1 MFRFYK
7 LTLSNPISYIP
18 GISVHRA
25 TLLYTEFGIKTCN
38 DLLNFFPF
46 RYIDKTQFYAIKDLQ
61 PNSSEVQIV
70 GKITRVTSVAQKRGS
85 RLVAT
90 FQDATG
96 TMELVWFRGQ
106 KWIKDSLKINEGYVV
121 YGKLNHYNGS
131 FSIPHPEMELVT
143 EYKKKLHT
151 KMQPVYPSTEKF
163 TNSGVSNKLMRG
175 YIQILLQQFY
185 DDIQESF
192 SQEIIDDFK
201 LMPKRDAFLN
211 VHFPKSQ
218 ENLTKAEYRLKFE
231 ELFFIQL
238 QLLRKKLINKTKI
251 KGFVFENVGA
261 IFNEFYADKLPF
273 DLTNAQKRVLKEVR
287 KDVASGAH
295 MNRLLQGDVG
305 SGKTIVALLSM
316 LLAIDNGFQA
326 TIMAPTEILA
336 NQHYIAVSE
345 LLEGMNIKVDILTGS
360 VRIKKRREI
369 HASLED
375 GTLHILIGTH
385 ALLEDKV
392 KFNNLGIAII
402 DEQHRF
408 GVAQRSKLW
417 AKGGRSPSLTLP
429 EGKGISVRNR
439 YETAHPS
446 VYKLMKELQLER
458 KKKTTEADQILWEH
472 LKTKKLDIKFRRQHI
487 VDEFI
492 VDFISIEKRLII
504 DVDGKYHNNKEQ
516 QEADGLRIIIL
527 QELGFKV
534 IRFTNEEVIRNTDK
548 TVTKII
554 QELEIQPFG
563 EVLGASPPHILVMTA
578 TPIPR
583 TLAMSVYGDLD
594 ISVIDE
600 LPPGRKEVKTVH
612 RFDSNRLS
620 VFKFMRDEI
629 AKGRQVYIVYPLI
642 QESETMDYK
651 DLMDGFESVSREFP
665 TPEYQISIVHGK
677 MKPADKEYEMQRFV
691 KHETQIMVATTVIE
705 VGVNVPNA
713 SVMIIESSERF
724 GLSQLHQLRGRV
736 GRGSDQSYCIL
747 LSSYK
752 LSAEGKTR
760 LKTMVETTD
769 GFKIAEVDLKLRGP
783 GNLMGTQQS
792 GVLNLKIADVVKD
805 TKILVSARNT
815 AIALLQEDSNLS
827 KPENSSIKKTY
838 LALSKTSKI
847 WSNIS

>member
-1 MFRFYK
+1 MN
-7 LTLSNPISYIP
+7 LDQPITYIK
-18 GISVHRA
+18 GISVQKA
-25 TLLYTEFGIKTCN
+25 ALLFAELGIKTCN
-38 DLLNFFPF
+38 DLLHFFPF

-61 PNSSEVQIV
+61 PSTAEVQIV
-70 GKITRVTSVAQKRGS
+70 GKITRVKSVAQKRGS

-96 TMELVWFRGQ
+96 SMELVWFKGQ
-106 KWIKDSLKINEGYVV
+106 KWIKDSLKINQPYVV
-121 YGKLNHYNGS
+121 YGKLSHYNGS

-143 EYKKKLHT
+143 EYKKKLQT
-151 KMQPVYPSTEKF
+151 KMQPVYPSTEKL
-163 TNSGVSNKLMRG
+163 TNSGFSNKMMRT
-175 YIQILLQQFY
+175 YQQNLLQQFY
-185 DDIQESF
+185 DGIQESL
-192 SQEIIDDFK
+192 SQEIISDFK
-201 LMPKRDAFLN
+201 LMLKRDALLN

-218 ENLTKAEYRLKFE
+218 ENLAKAQNRLKFE

-238 QLLRKKLINKTKI
+238 QLLRKKLINKTKN
-251 KGFVFENVGA
+251 KGFIFENVGA
-261 IFNEFYADKLPF
+261 VFNQFYSKKLPF
-273 DLTNAQKRVLKEVR
+273 DLTNAQKRVLKEIR

-305 SGKTIVALLSM
+305 SGKTIVALLTM

-336 NQHYIAVSE
+336 NQHFIAVSE
-345 LLEGMNIKVDILTGS
+345 LLEGMNIKVAILTGS
-360 VRIKKRREI
+360 VKTKKRKEI

-375 GTLHILIGTH
+375 GSLHILVGTH

-392 KFNNLGIAII
+392 QFKNLGIAII

-408 GVAQRSKLW
+408 GVKQRAKLW
-417 AKGGRSPSLTLP
+417 MKGGPSQP
-429 EGKGISVRNR
+429 SQREGVELRNR
-439 YETAHPS
+439 YETARPS
-446 VYKLMKELQLER
+446 AYKLMKELQKNR
-458 KKKTTEADQILWEH
+458 KQQTTEAEQNLWEQ
-472 LKTKKLDIKFRRQHI
+472 LRTKKLSFKFRRQHI

-492 VDFISIEKRLII
+492 VDFICIEKRLII
-504 DVDGKYHNNKEQ
+504 EVDGKYHNTKEQ
-516 QEADGLRIIIL
+516 QEADELRTEIL
-527 QELGFKV
+527 NTLGFKV
-534 IRFTNEEVIRNTDK
+534 IRFTNEEVIGDIDK
-548 TVTKII
+548 VLKHISE
-554 QELEIQPFG
+554 ELKHRAESSLPLEG
-563 EVLGASPPHILVMTA
+563 LGKALPPHILVMTA

-620 VFKFMRDEI
+620 VFKFMKDEI
-629 AKGRQVYIVYPLI
+629 KKGRQVFVVYPLI
-642 QESETMDYK
+642 QESEAMDYK
-651 DLMDGFESVSREFP
+651 DLMDGYESISREFP
-665 TPEYQISIVHGK
+665 LPNYQISIVHGK
-677 MKPADKEYEMQRFV
+677 MKPADKDFEMQRFV
-691 KHETQIMVATTVIE
+691 NGETQIMVATTVIE

-713 SVMIIESSERF
+713 SVMIIESAERF

-736 GRGSDQSYCIL
+736 GRGADQSYCIL

-752 LSAEGKTR
+752 LSEEGKTR

-805 TKILVSARNT
+805 SKILVAARNT
-815 AIALLQEDSNLS
+815 AMAVLQEDDTLS
-827 KPENSSIKKTY
+827 KPENAPIKKAY
-838 LALSKTSKI
+838 VKMSKHSKI
-847 WSNIS
+847 WSEIS